1 MIFCVKHQFPTFL
14 NSLKYRIRGYFASS
28 SEHRGM
34 DQTKRTTQSR
44 IAVSSR
50 GSVASSAAK
59 SAARSTPPSAREK
72 CHLPLRTRRH
82 YQRAATS
89 AQRSPAWPH
98 AASIAIALLR
108 AWGTFIRLFCVPL
121 HALTRLQLFAY
132 STSRLTCVFARKRT
146 SRASL
151 RMSAPDTIVS
161 CNKLLSQETLF
172 LRRANHANG
181 CAAIGTLPLRNRL
194 TVFRNALN
202 RVNHDFLRLALN
214 AISFFCCHR
223 RQPFWSGARE
233 RKHYWNGDD
242 SP

>member
-1 MIFCVKHQFPTFL
+1 MVLWQAPQQNPQQDPRRRQH
-14 NSLKYRIRGYFASS
+14 
-28 SEHRGM
+28 
-34 DQTKRTTQSR
+34 
-44 IAVSSR
+44 
-50 GSVASSAAK
+50 AK
-59 SAARSTPPSAREK
+59 SATFPCGPDAIINTPPPAHKEAR
-72 CHLPLRTRRH
+72 RG
-82 YQRAATS
+82 
-89 AQRSPAWPH
+89 PH

-108 AWGTFIRLFCVPL
+108 AWGAFIRLFCVPL

-181 CAAIGTLPLRNRL
+181 CAAIGTLPLRDRL

>member
-34 DQTKRTTQSR
+34 DQTKRTTQFR
-44 IAVSSR
+44 
-50 GSVASSAAK
+50 AAALQQDPQQNPRRRQQVK
-59 SAARSTPPSAREK
+59 SASFPYGPDSMTSVPPSPYRETPSRL
-72 CHLPLRTRRH
+72 HT
-82 YQRAATS
+82 
-89 AQRSPAWPH
+89 
-98 AASIAIALLR
+98 ASIAIALLR
-108 AWGTFIRLFCVPL
+108 AWGAFIRLFCVPL

>member
-1 MIFCVKHQFPTFL
+1 MSFCVKHQFPTFL
-14 NSLKYRIRGYFASS
+14 NSLKHRIRKLIRKFI
-28 SEHRGM
+28 
-34 DQTKRTTQSR
+34 RTQR
-44 IAVSSR
+44 H
-50 GSVASSAAK
+50 GSNQADNVIPRRSSAAK
-59 SAARSTPPSAREK
+59 SAAKSTPPSASEK
-72 CHLPLRTRRH
+72 RHLPLRPRRH
-82 YQRAATS
+82 DQCAATS
-89 AQRSPAWPH
+89 ARRSPAWPH
-98 AASIAIALLR
+98 APSNAIALLR
-108 AWGTFIRLFCVPL
+108 AWGAFIRLFCMPL
-121 HALTRLQLFAY
+121 RALTRLQLFAY
-132 STSRLTCVFARKRT
+132 SMSRLTCVLPARGT

-181 CAAIGTLPLRNRL
+181 CAAIGALPLRNRL
-194 TVFRNALN
+194 TIFRNALN